1 MLFVGQSVDFEAT
14 GFVQQL
20 SDVTAQSGE
29 TVILT
34 CQVCGRPRPTLS
46 WRGPDQA
53 VLTAGG
59 RISLAYTDHGLAM
72 LQLHLVT
79 PDMAGQYS
87 CTAGG
92 GDQGMATSSCT
103 LTIAGTVAHV
113 CLPLSSQSYI

>member
-1 MLFVGQSVDFEAT
+1 MFVEQSVDFEAT

-29 TVILT
+29 TVT
-34 CQVCGRPRPTLS
+34 